1 MAIGV
6 LGGTFNPIHIGHL
19 ILAQEVGV
27 KMCLSKI
34 IFIPAK
40 IPPLKNISISA
51 EHRYNM
57 VKMAIADNPFFEISD
72 IELKADQISHT
83 YKTMQKLTAQ
93 TNEPITFIIG
103 ADNILSLPDWY
114 RWQDLLSEYEIAIA
128 SRPNYPFSNLEKL
141 KQQLPQQIYRKL
153 NDNIIEIPLVF
164 LSSTTI
170 RQKCHN
176 GNPITYLVPH
186 SVNNYITQHKLYQ
199 NVKN

>member
-19 ILAQEVGV
+19 ILAQEVGI
-27 KMCLSKI
+27 KMHLSKI

-40 IPPLKNISISA
+40 IPPLKNISISPQ
-51 EHRYNM
+51 HRYNM
-57 VKMAIADNPFFEISD
+57 VQVAIADNPFFEISD
-72 IELKADQISHT
+72 IELKADHISHT

-93 TNEPITFIIG
+93 TKEPITFIIG

-114 RWQDLLSEYEIAIA
+114 RWQDLLNEYEIAIA
-128 SRPNYPFSNLEKL
+128 SRPNYPFSNLKKL
-141 KQQLPQQIYRKL
+141 QQQLPPLIYQKL
-153 NDNIIEIPLVF
+153 SDNIIEIPLVF

-170 RQKCHN
+170 RQKCQN
-176 GNPITYLVPH
+176 GNPITYLVPQ